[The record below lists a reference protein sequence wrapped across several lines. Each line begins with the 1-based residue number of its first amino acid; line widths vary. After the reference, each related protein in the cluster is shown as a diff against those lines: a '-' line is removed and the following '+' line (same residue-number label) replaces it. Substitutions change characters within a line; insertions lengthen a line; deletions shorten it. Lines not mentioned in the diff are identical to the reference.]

1 MNNKVGVYS
10 EAGVLRT
17 VMVCRPDLAHKRLTP
32 ENCSDLLFDDV
43 LWVEEA
49 QKHHDDFV
57 AQMKARDIEVLD
69 MQVMLGEILDNKE
82 ARKFILDRRVAD
94 DMVNP
99 IVAKDFRDYFTEM
112 DSKELARYLIGGINL
127 DEIPDEVGGVYKK
140 AVTPDGYNLDDWIFN
155 PLPNTQFT
163 RDNSAWVFNGVSLNP
178 MYWQARRQETLLTHA
193 IYQYHPRFANE
204 DFNIWFG
211 ADPDKKW
218 HPNTFIEGGDV
229 MPLKDG
235 VLLVGMGERT
245 SLNATTELAKE
256 LFAKKAAER
265 VIVARIPRTR
275 AAMHLDTI
283 FTFCSE
289 DVVNAYLPYIDNTW
303 TFSLRPDESKSSGI
317 DIRRDGTKLVD
328 TLNEALGVK
337 FHVSPT
343 GGDYFNVEREQ
354 WNDANNTLAIAPGV
368 VMGYRSNIETNKN
381 LRNAG
386 IEVLEIDGA
395 ELGRGRGGSRC
406 MSCPIARDPLYK

>member
-43 LWVEEA
+43 LWVEA

>member
-69 MQVMLGEILDNKE
+69 MQVMLGEVLDNKE
-82 ARKFILDRRVAD
+82 ARKFVLDRRVAD

-99 IVAKDFRDYFTEM
+99 IVAKDFRDFFTEM

>member
-1 MNNKVGVYS
+1 MNNKDGVYS

>member
-99 IVAKDFRDYFTEM
+99 IVAKDFRDFFTEM

-303 TFSLRPDESKSSGI
+303 TFSLRPDESKSSGV

>member
-406 MSCPIARDPLYK
+406 MSCPIARDSLYK

>member
-193 IYQYHPRFANE
+193 IYQYHPRFASE

>member
-69 MQVMLGEILDNKE
+69 MQVMLGEVLDNKE
-82 ARKFILDRRVAD
+82 ARKFVLDRRVAD

-99 IVAKDFRDYFTEM
+99 IVAKDFRDFFTEM

-337 FHVSPT
+337 FHVCPT

>member
-69 MQVMLGEILDNKE
+69 MQVMLGEVLDNKE
-82 ARKFILDRRVAD
+82 ARKFVLDRRVAD

-99 IVAKDFRDYFTEM
+99 IVAKDFRDFFTEM

-289 DVVNAYLPYIDNTW
+289 DVVNAYMPYIDNTW

>member
-1 MNNKVGVYS
+1 
-10 EAGVLRT
+10 
-17 VMVCRPDLAHKRLTP
+17 
-32 ENCSDLLFDDV
+32 
-43 LWVEEA
+43 
-49 QKHHDDFV
+49 
-57 AQMKARDIEVLD
+57 
-69 MQVMLGEILDNKE
+69 
-82 ARKFILDRRVAD
+82 
-94 DMVNP
+94 
-99 IVAKDFRDYFTEM
+99 
-112 DSKELARYLIGGINL
+112 
-127 DEIPDEVGGVYKK
+127 
-140 AVTPDGYNLDDWIFN
+140 
-155 PLPNTQFT
+155 
-163 RDNSAWVFNGVSLNP
+163 
-178 MYWQARRQETLLTHA
+178 
-193 IYQYHPRFANE
+193 
-204 DFNIWFG
+204 
-211 ADPDKKW
+211 
-218 HPNTFIEGGDV
+218 

>member
-69 MQVMLGEILDNKE
+69 MQVMLGEVLDDKE

-99 IVAKDFRDYFTEM
+99 IVAKDFRDYFDEM

-140 AVTPDGYNLDDWIFN
+140 AVTPDGYNLHDWIFN

-163 RDNSAWVFNGVSLNP
+163 RDNSAWVFKGVTLNP
-178 MYWQARRQETLLTHA
+178 MYWQARRQETLLTQA

-256 LFAKKAAER
+256 LFAKNAAER

-289 DVVNAYLPYIDNTW
+289 DVVNAYLPYVDNTW
-303 TFSLRPDESKSSGI
+303 TFSLRPDESKPSGI

-354 WNDANNTLAIAPGV
+354 WNDANNTLALAPGV

>member
-178 MYWQARRQETLLTHA
+178 MYWQARRQETLLAHA

>member
-32 ENCSDLLFDDV
+32 ENCTDLLFDDV

>member
-235 VLLVGMGERT
+235 LLLVGMGERT

>member
-204 DFNIWFG
+204 DFSIWFG

>member
-10 EAGVLRT
+10 EAGILRT

>member
-69 MQVMLGEILDNKE
+69 MQVMLGEVLDNKE
-82 ARKFILDRRVAD
+82 DRKFVLDRRVAD

-99 IVAKDFRDYFTEM
+99 IVAKDFRDFFTEM

-337 FHVSPT
+337 FHVCPT

>member
-69 MQVMLGEILDNKE
+69 MQVMLGEILEDKE

-140 AVTPDGYNLDDWIFN
+140 AVTPDGYNQHDWIFN

-178 MYWQARRQETLLTHA
+178 MYWPARRQETLLTHA

-289 DVVNAYLPYIDNTW
+289 DVVNAYMPYVDNTW
-303 TFSLRPDESKSSGI
+303 TFSLRPDESKSSGV

-337 FHVSPT
+337 FHVCPT

>member
-337 FHVSPT
+337 FHVCPT

>member
-69 MQVMLGEILDNKE
+69 MQVMLGEVLDNKE
-82 ARKFILDRRVAD
+82 ARKFVLDRRVAD

>member
-1 MNNKVGVYS
+1 
-10 EAGVLRT
+10 
-17 VMVCRPDLAHKRLTP
+17 
-32 ENCSDLLFDDV
+32 
-43 LWVEEA
+43 
-49 QKHHDDFV
+49 
-57 AQMKARDIEVLD
+57 
-69 MQVMLGEILDNKE
+69 
-82 ARKFILDRRVAD
+82 
-94 DMVNP
+94 
-99 IVAKDFRDYFTEM
+99 M

>member
-69 MQVMLGEILDNKE
+69 MQVMLGEVLDNKE
-82 ARKFILDRRVAD
+82 ARKFVLDRRVAD

-140 AVTPDGYNLDDWIFN
+140 AVTPDGYNRHDWIFN

-256 LFAKKAAER
+256 MFAKKAAER

-289 DVVNAYLPYIDNTW
+289 DVVNAYLPYVDNTW
-303 TFSLRPDESKSSGI
+303 TFSLRPDESKPSGI

-337 FHVSPT
+337 FHVCPT

>member
-69 MQVMLGEILDNKE
+69 MQVMLGEILDDKE

-193 IYQYHPRFANE
+193 IYQYHPRFASE